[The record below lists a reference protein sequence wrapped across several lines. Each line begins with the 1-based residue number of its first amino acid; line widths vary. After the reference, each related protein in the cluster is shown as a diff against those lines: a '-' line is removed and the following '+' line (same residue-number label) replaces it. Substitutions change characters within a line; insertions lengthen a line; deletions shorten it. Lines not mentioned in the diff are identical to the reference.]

1 MNIKSLVLGVAAL
14 AVASQAQAA
23 DLAAPAAE
31 PVDYVR
37 VCDAYGKGFFYIPG
51 TETCLR
57 IGGYVRVDAYAS
69 LSEEGTGSAVVGALS
84 WDDRDEGIA
93 ARARARVEFEAI
105 NNTDFGPLQSF
116 IAIHSQLDTR
126 SGNATT
132 VDRAWIK
139 WAGFTFGWHDSFF
152 TFMGGGSDV
161 LINSVAGVDDA
172 NVVWAYTAAFGNGIS
187 ASLSFE
193 APVTTRNASTI
204 FVDFDADGQRDAN
217 ELFSSYGGTRWPDV
231 VANVKV
237 SQAWGSAQIM
247 GALHHAYSSDMFF
260 AVNGVNVDEVGYAVG
275 AGVKV
280 NIPGL
285 GAASD
290 FAIQA
295 AYAKGATRY
304 VDPSA
309 PFADFFANGALT
321 TAWGVAAA
329 VNLGFTSQ
337 VSAGLSAS
345 YGNFENTGSRVNV
358 WTAMGDVTFR
368 PVSGLQ
374 FRTGLE
380 YRNEDHNAVSGNAR
394 DRSELV
400 GFFRVQRSF

>member
-1 MNIKSLVLGVAAL
+1 MMKKALLLVAGVMTAT
-14 AVASQAQAA
+14 SAQAA
-23 DLAAPAAE
+23 DLSAPAAE
-31 PVDYVR
+31 AVDYVR

-69 LSEEGTGSAVVGALS
+69 LSEDNGGLAGGLG

-152 TFMGGGSDV
+152 TFMGGGADV
-161 LINSVAGVDDA
+161 LLASVAGPDDA

-193 APVTTRNASTI
+193 APVTTRQGGTFWA
-204 FVDFDADGQRDAN
+204 DADGDGLRDAN
-217 ELFSSYGGTRWPDV
+217 ELFPAYGGTRWPDV

-247 GALHHAYSSDMFF
+247 GALHHAYSSDAFF
-260 AVNGVNVDEVGYAVG
+260 AFTGNNVDEVGYAIG

-290 FAIQA
+290 FGIQA
-295 AYAKGATRY
+295 AYSKGAVKY
-304 VDPSA
+304 VDPSS
-309 PFADFFANGALT
+309 PFNDFNNAGNLT

-329 VNLGFTSQ
+329 LNLGFTSQ

-345 YGNFENTGSRVNV
+345 YGYYENTGARANV

-380 YRNEDHNAVSGNAR
+380 YRNEDFNVVGA

>member
-69 LSEEGTGSAVVGALS
+69 LSEDGGGLVGRIG

-152 TFMGGGSDV
+152 TFMGGGADV
-161 LINSVAGVDDA
+161 LLASVAGPDDA
-172 NVVWAYTAAFGNGIS
+172 NIVWAYTAAFGNGIS

-193 APVTTRNASTI
+193 APVTTRQH
-204 FVDFDADGQRDAN
+204 VGD
-217 ELFSSYGGTRWPDV
+217 LFPLIPGDQPAYGGTRWPDV

-247 GALHHAYSSDMFF
+247 GAIHHAYSSDAWF
-260 AVNGVNVDEVGYAVG
+260 AAFNNNVDEVGYAVG

-285 GAASD
+285 GSASD
-290 FAIQA
+290 FGIQA

-304 VDPSA
+304 VDPASPLNDWNA
-309 PFADFFANGALT
+309 AGNLT
-321 TAWGVAAA
+321 TAWGVSAA

-345 YGNFENTGSRVNV
+345 YGNFENTGVRVNV

-380 YRNEDHNAVSGNAR
+380 YRNEDANVVGG

>member
-1 MNIKSLVLGVAAL
+1 MNIKSLVLGVAAV

-51 TETCLR
+51 TETCLK

-69 LSEEGTGSAVVGALS
+69 FSEVNGGLAGGIG

-93 ARARARVEFEAI
+93 SRARANITFEAI

-116 IAIHSQLDTR
+116 ISINSQLDTR
-126 SGNATT
+126 SGNGTSLDA
-132 VDRAWIK
+132 AWIK
-139 WAGFTFGWHDSFF
+139 WAGFTFGFHDSFF

-161 LINSVAGVDDA
+161 LLTSVAGVDDK
-172 NVVWAYTAAFGNGIS
+172 NIVWAYTAAFGNGIT
-187 ASLSFE
+187 ASLSVE
-193 APVTTRNASTI
+193 APVNTRNPTATG
-204 FVDFDADGQRDAN
+204 VV
-217 ELFSSYGGTRWPDV
+217 YGGTKWPDV

-247 GALHHAYSSDMFF
+247 AALHHAYSSDLFF
-260 AVNGVNVDEVGYAVG
+260 ALTGNNVDEIGYAVG

-285 GAASD
+285 GSASD

-295 AYAKGATRY
+295 AYAKGATKY
-304 VDPSA
+304 VDPAS
-309 PFADFFANGALT
+309 PFNDWNLAGNLT
-321 TAWGVAAA
+321 TSWGVAAA
-329 VNLGFTSQ
+329 LNLGFTSQ

-345 YGNFENTGSRVNV
+345 YGRHENTGASVNV

-380 YRNEDHNAVSGNAR
+380 YRNNDFSAGGDV
-394 DRSELV
+394 SELV

>member
-1 MNIKSLVLGVAAL
+1 MKKTLLVLAGLLTAT
-14 AVASQAQAA
+14 SAQAA

-37 VCDAYGKGFFYIPG
+37 VCDAYGTGFFYIPG
-51 TETCLR
+51 TETCLK
-57 IGGYVRVDAYAS
+57 IGGYVRVDLWAS
-69 LSEEGTGSAVVGALS
+69 LSEDGGGNVGGLS
-84 WDDRDEGIA
+84 WEDRDQGFA
-93 ARARARVEFEAI
+93 ARARGQITFEAI

-116 IAIHSQLDTR
+116 ISINSQLTTT
-126 SGNATT
+126 SGNATEL
-132 VDRAWIK
+132 DAAWIK

-152 TFMGGGSDV
+152 TFMGGGTDV
-161 LINSVAGVDDA
+161 LLTSVAGVDDK
-172 NVVWAYTAAFGNGIS
+172 NIVWAYTAAFGNGIS

-193 APVTTRNASTI
+193 APVTTRSAP
-204 FVDFDADGQRDAN
+204 AG
-217 ELFSSYGGTRWPDV
+217 SYGGTKWPDV

-237 SQAWGSAQIM
+237 AQAWGSAQIM
-247 GALHHAYSSDMFF
+247 GAIHSAYSSDLFF
-260 AVNGVNVDEVGYAVG
+260 AANGVNVEEIGYAVG

-280 NIPGL
+280 AIPGL

-290 FAIQA
+290 FAVQA
-295 AYAKGATRY
+295 AYASGATKY

-309 PFADFFANGALT
+309 PLGDWNAVGDLT
-321 TAWGVAAA
+321 TSWGVAAA
-329 VNLGFTSQ
+329 LNLGFTKQ

-345 YGNFENTGSRVNV
+345 YGNHENSTASVNV
-358 WTAMGDVTFR
+358 WTAMGDVTFK

-380 YRNEDHNAVSGNAR
+380 YRNEDFDVASGLT

-400 GFFRVQRSF
+400 GFFRVQRNF